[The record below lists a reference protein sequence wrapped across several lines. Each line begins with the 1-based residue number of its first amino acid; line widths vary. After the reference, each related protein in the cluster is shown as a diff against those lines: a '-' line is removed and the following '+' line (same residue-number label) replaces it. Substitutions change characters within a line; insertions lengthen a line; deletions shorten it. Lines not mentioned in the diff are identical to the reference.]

1 MRTWSVSEL
10 GTSSVFDHLN
20 FKVTVNEAN
29 EKLNVTCIKM
39 IRIKLCS
46 RKETASEMN
55 SLNVP
60 RKSGSARNIVM
71 YCPDICFTL

>member
-20 FKVTVNEAN
+20 VKVTVNEAN

-46 RKETASEMN
+46 
-55 SLNVP
+55 
-60 RKSGSARNIVM
+60 
-71 YCPDICFTL
+71 